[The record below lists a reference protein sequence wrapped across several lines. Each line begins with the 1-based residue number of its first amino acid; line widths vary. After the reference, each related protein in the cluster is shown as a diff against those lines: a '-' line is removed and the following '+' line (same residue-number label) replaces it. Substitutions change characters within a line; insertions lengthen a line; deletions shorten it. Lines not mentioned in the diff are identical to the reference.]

1 MVAVLYLVMSV
12 PLILFVGW
20 LERRM
25 GEGKR

>member
-12 PLILFVGW
+12 PLIFFVRW

-25 GEGKR
+25 GEARK